1 MSMEPQWSAYF
12 ISYCVRTAD
21 DDAGFPYK
29 ANHNEYAQQIR
40 NILNSPR
47 RAHYGWELI
56 DPRGKSLDILKL
68 GDIVLCINPN
78 SPRPYQTFDNN
89 PWSGAGHADIVTNIQ
104 KQGNTVT
111 RVTLTGG
118 NLQVQGSGAVRTLTM
133 QLGDGPRDFN
143 LQKYPISPNAPAVV
157 IIRSKYERVGNKI
170 AAEARKEFNLW
181 RSNSWINDTNPA
193 AFERV
198 QFYIRNSGVPGAGAA
213 ANILGPSRSGALPQT
228 GNQANSGSPI
238 TSDISPYISTFESFH
253 PKIQYELN
261 TRRLSTST
269 VSSHMPFVKLT
280 ALMSVSG
287 SDNLQSGVT
296 DAWCP
301 TLGVHDRDNVSFE
314 TIYYP
319 SIENDTNRSIIGYA
333 TTKDERNSTAQQPV
347 YKRVPVFVQESA
359 EITDQNNIPI
369 PGIVDAMV
377 ERNVAGPMGVR
388 GGLLR
393 ANLKIM
399 AYSIGQVDA
408 LLKYFMRPATRVVLE
423 FGKASSDLP
432 NDLKTF
438 NWKQGKDIVKGTFTR
453 LIDQGTIQTKFTE
466 EYVYNNYGRYEIFL
480 GYVVKFNLKYTKDNK
495 YEIDLTI
502 HSVQQYEIPTRHTGT
517 RSLCAES
524 TVNRCRVMD
533 AEAYFNEAYS
543 WMENSFVSLMTN
555 LSKDR
560 RLSKWLSHVIT
571 INDATNP
578 QQPAAY
584 RHVARDGEGNPL
596 PTELRPNSNSIRA
609 GLGQGGYFVSWEF
622 FVNVILLDQQYGVL
636 SVFNPRQGE
645 DISLIKAALLKTVNN
660 TISQSDPTKLVA
672 NEVGYHPQLRSTNPS
687 IMIIYNNQVRQN
699 YEFFQLMAEA
709 QKAFSDITVGSDYI
723 TQRIISNQSVG
734 AFKNRIGPNNKP
746 GVGRLTDG
754 VWINTNAIAQAFT
767 SNDTISTAIEWL
779 LTQMNNSTEGYWNLQ
794 LISNDTTNPGNHV
807 IDSGISKKQDGLI
820 PDETL
825 DITKIL
831 DENTYKA
838 GDPEASNKPKYIY
851 AFNRKLSRVTGA
863 NDYFGSELLDVNI
876 EYNLPHVI
884 AAQAIAGV
892 SGVAQ
897 KATLQAI
904 DVPGL
909 QKLSLIDN
917 LYLVCPEDDRSGVD
931 DRFPCSKEPRSV
943 LDMPIDPTLQSQFE
957 QERENALNQI
967 TQTFRARRL
976 EIERKYG
983 RTFIDPTSGQETVVD
998 RFTNEQQQTA
1008 YTTEVQRLE
1017 TQLQTEYLRVPSVA
1031 DRVRRYNSQ
1040 SPEQMARFL
1049 TQTNPKVVQLLRE
1062 YGNLGTALSLIESN
1076 PSSMIKRLNLDSRDA
1091 ERGVPNA
1098 DVKAHAFSSSNLTKS
1113 LVNLT
1118 MPGIGGIELF
1128 QAFLVDRVPSIY
1140 KFGYYVVTKIT
1151 HKFSPDK
1158 GWTTELEGRFNY
1170 RPPQVTESPVSTTT
1184 TAAPSAPSGAAGN
1197 VPGARTLQRRVLREG
1212 MSGEDVRY
1220 VQILLGVTPTGPKI
1234 SRFGPQTKAAVIK
1247 FQTDKNL
1254 RSRNGVV
1261 GPETW
1266 PKLDELRGSGQ
1277 GGTNV
1282 GNTTTTTTTT
1292 MAPTTTTTTTQ
1303 APG

>member
-1 MSMEPQWSAYF
+1 MEPQWSAYF

-40 NILNSPR
+40 NILNSER

-68 GDIVLCINPN
+68 GDIILCINPN
-78 SPRPYQTFDNN
+78 SPRPYQTFASN
-89 PWSGAGHADIVTNIQ
+89 PWTGAGHADIVTSIQ
-104 KQGNTVT
+104 KQGTTVS
-111 RVTLTGG
+111 RVVLTGG
-118 NLQVQGSGAVRTLTM
+118 NLQAQGSGAVRTLTM
-133 QLGDGPRDFN
+133 TAGTGDRDFN
-143 LQKYPISPNAPAVV
+143 LQKYPISPNASAVV
-157 IIRSKYERVGNKI
+157 IIRAKYESVGNKI
-170 AAEARKEFNLW
+170 AAEARKEYNLW
-181 RSNSWINDTNPA
+181 SSNRWINDTNPG

-198 QFYIRNSGVPGAGAA
+198 QYYIRNSGVPGAGAA
-213 ANILGPSRSGALPQT
+213 ANILGPKRSGALPLT
-228 GNQANSGSPI
+228 SNQVNGGSPI

-261 TRRLSTST
+261 TRRLSTYT
-269 VSSHMPFVKLT
+269 VNSHMPFVKLT
-280 ALMSVSG
+280 ALMTVSG
-287 SDNLQSGVT
+287 SDNLQSGVI

-333 TTKDERNSTAQQPV
+333 TTKDDRNSTAQQPV

-369 PGIVDAMV
+369 PGIVEAVV

-423 FGKASSDLP
+423 FGKASSDSP

-438 NWKQGKDIVKGTFTR
+438 NWKESKDVIKSTFTR

-495 YEIDLTI
+495 YEIDLNI

-543 WMENSFVSLMTN
+543 WMENSFTSLMTN

-560 RLSKWLSHVIT
+560 RLNNWLNHVIN
-571 INDATNP
+571 INDATST
-578 QQPAAY
+578 QRPAGY
-584 RHVARDGEGNPL
+584 RHLARDPKTGNPI
-596 PTELRPNSNSIRA
+596 PTQPISNANSIRA

-622 FVNVILLDQQYGVL
+622 FVNVILLDEQYGIL

-645 DISLIKAALLKTVNN
+645 NLTLIKSALLKTVNN
-660 TISQSDPTKLVA
+660 TVPQSDPTKLVA

-687 IMIIYNNQVRQN
+687 IMIVYNNQVQQN
-699 YEFFQLMAEA
+699 YEFFQLMSEA
-709 QKAFSDITVGSDYI
+709 QKAFSEITIGSDYI
-723 TQRIISNQSVG
+723 TQRVIANQSVG
-734 AFKNRIGPNNKP
+734 AFRNRIGPNNKP

-754 VWINTNAIAQAFT
+754 IWINTNAIAQAFT
-767 SNDTISTAIEWL
+767 SNDTITTAIEWL

-794 LISNDTTNPGNHV
+794 LLSNDTTNPGNHV
-807 IDSGISKKQDGLI
+807 IDSGISKKQDGLV

-838 GDPEASNKPKYIY
+838 GDPESSNKPKYIY
-851 AFNRKLSRVTGA
+851 AFNRKLSRVAGF

-884 AAQAIAGV
+884 AVQAVAGV

-897 KATLQAI
+897 KATLQSI

-917 LYLVCPEDDRSGVD
+917 LYLTCPENDKAGTD
-931 DRFPCSKEPRSV
+931 DRFPCAKEPRSV
-943 LDMPIDPTLQSQFE
+943 LDMPIDPAKQAEFE
-957 QERENALNQI
+957 QERENALSRI
-967 TQTFRARRL
+967 TETFRARRREL
-976 EIERKYG
+976 ELKYG
-983 RTFIDPTSGQETVVD
+983 RIFVNPASGQERAVD
-998 RFTNEQQQTA
+998 SFRNEQEQTA
-1008 YTTEVQRLE
+1008 YNAEVQRLE
-1017 TQLQTEYLRVPSVA
+1017 NQLQTEYLRVPSVT
-1031 DRVRRYNSQ
+1031 DSIRRYNSQ

-1062 YGNLGTALSLIESN
+1062 YGHLGTALSLIESN

-1091 ERGVPNA
+1091 ERGIPSS

-1140 KFGYYVVTKIT
+1140 KFGYYVVTKVV

-1158 GWTTELEGRFNY
+1158 GWITELEGRFNY
-1170 RPPQVTESPVSTTT
+1170 RPPQLTQPPVSTTT
-1184 TAAPSAPSGAAGN
+1184 TAAPPASAGAAGGTA
-1197 VPGARTLQRRVLREG
+1197 PTPAKRRVLREG
-1212 MSGEDVRY
+1212 MSGEDVRD
-1220 VQILLGVTPTGPKI
+1220 VQILLGVTPTGTKI

-1266 PKLDELRGSGQ
+1266 PKLDELRASGQ
-1277 GGTNV
+1277 GGNNI

-1292 MAPTTTTTTTQ
+1292 EAPTTTTTTTQ
-1303 APG
+1303 SPS